1 MQKKRTNWLTCQTPK
16 FKRKIT
22 RTLIKC
28 YRKGDKFFL
37 KKKYTYLKARL
48 RGDVKV
54 WFMLN
59 FALYADFSLIFKTF
73 LQDKYYITSYKNLSN
88 CSYLLRSWHRTAF
101 DTFTLQRTK
110 AIHLFM
116 YTYNNLFFNL
126 YSDVFFFIKKS
137 YLGKTSPLYRLILTF
152 NKLKLFINLLDKKKR
167 NYVSV
172 STGLFI
178 KFFEKKK
185 SLKRAKTIKILMAKY
200 FRKLLLIS
208 RVYNL
213 ILIVKKIPAFL
224 PEIVN
229 FLNQPIAHKFI
240 DPLEHR
246 IIDENEENTKRIK
259 FFYFIFLHNRSFV
272 KNKIRQSGRIKRK
285 IRRKLILEN
294 SVID

>member
-1 MQKKRTNWLTCQTPK
+1 
-16 FKRKIT
+16 
-22 RTLIKC
+22 
-28 YRKGDKFFL
+28 
-37 KKKYTYLKARL
+37 
-48 RGDVKV
+48 
-54 WFMLN
+54 MLN

-73 LQDKYYITSYKNLSN
+73 LHNKYYITSYTNLSD
-88 CSYLLRSWHRTAF
+88 CSYLLRSWHRATF
-101 DTFTLQRTK
+101 DVFSLQRTK
-110 AIHLFM
+110 AIHSFM

-137 YLGKTSPLYRLILTF
+137 HLGKPSPLYRLILTF

-167 NYVSV
+167 NYVST

-208 RVYNL
+208 RIYNL

-240 DPLEHR
+240 DPLEQR
-246 IIDENEENTKRIK
+246 IIDENEENTKQIK

-272 KNKIRQSGRIKRK
+272 KNKIRQGGRIKRK

-294 SVID
+294 NVID